1 MTKKRKRNY
10 KKSNNK
16 LVVIILSVILLSFLG
31 VFILNKNYSNTYFKE
46 FTYRL
51 SKPFSILSVNINDIV
66 KYKEYKNENRKLK
79 KMKMENDFLSNYN
92 SELKDE
98 ISALKKLSKID
109 YKGYSLVYGNV
120 ICRNKLY
127 WFDEFTID
135 IGSNNKVRVND
146 AVIGTDGLIGKV
158 KSVSKN
164 IAVVSLITSNTKMK
178 TSVMINTSKGNKTG
192 LITGYKDGFLEVL
205 GITNYDGVKLKDKVY
220 TSGLGN
226 LPRGIYIGEV
236 SLVKE
241 DSYGVSNILY
251 IKSMQDMN
259 DIYFVGVLTSS

>member
-1 MTKKRKRNY
+1 
-10 KKSNNK
+10 
-16 LVVIILSVILLSFLG
+16 
-31 VFILNKNYSNTYFKE
+31 
-46 FTYRL
+46 
-51 SKPFSILSVNINDIV
+51 
-66 KYKEYKNENRKLK
+66 
-79 KMKMENDFLSNYN
+79 MENDFLSNYN